1 MGRPTSPSPVKLF
14 VVSLHREASILE
26 GAIHQF
32 KAEWGETDFE
42 SEDFVFDETD
52 YYEPEMGSGLHRRFY
67 SFAQLISPD
76 RIVEA
81 KLHCNR
87 IEDQSLRGGHR
98 QVNLD
103 AGYLDTYKLIL
114 ASAKF
119 GGQKIYLR
127 EGIYADMTL
136 TMYKGKWESFVW
148 GFPDFKS
155 GKYDKVLK
163 TIRDLYKTQSRK
175 DAKNKNF

>member
-1 MGRPTSPSPVKLF
+1 MAHTSAPSPVKLF
-14 VVSLHREASILE
+14 VISLHRDTSLLQS
-26 GAIHQF
+26 AINQF
-32 KAEWGETDFE
+32 KGEWGETDFE
-42 SEDFVFDETD
+42 SEDFVFNETD
-52 YYEPEMGSGLHRRFY
+52 YYEPEMGAGLLRRFY
-67 SFAQLISPD
+67 SFERLISPD

-81 KLHCNR
+81 KLHCNL
-87 IEDQSLRGGHR
+87 IEEQFLQEGRR

-103 AGYLDTYKLIL
+103 AGYLDTYKVIL

-127 EGIYADMTL
+127 EGIYADLTL

-155 GKYDKVLK
+155 GKYDEALRR
-163 TIRDLYKTQSRK
+163 IRDLLKAQNRK
-175 DAKNKNF
+175 GSAG

>member
-1 MGRPTSPSPVKLF
+1 MGRPTSPAPVKLF
-14 VVSLHREASILE
+14 VVSLHRDVSILE
-26 GAIHQF
+26 KSIVQF
-32 KAEWGETDFE
+32 KAEWGDTDFV

-52 YYEPEMGSGLHRRFY
+52 YYEQEMGSGLLRRFY
-67 SFAQLISPD
+67 SFAQLIDPE
-76 RIVEA
+76 RIVKA
-81 KLHCNR
+81 KLDCNR
-87 IEDQSLRGGHR
+87 IEEQYLQDGRR

-103 AGYLDTYKLIL
+103 AGYLDTYKVIL

-136 TMYKGKWESFVW
+136 TMYKGKWESLLW

-155 GKYDKVLK
+155 GKYDQVLSQ
-163 TIRDLYKTQSRK
+163 IRDLFKTQRRQTK
-175 DAKNKNF
+175 

>member
-1 MGRPTSPSPVKLF
+1 MGRPASPSPVKLF
-14 VVSLHREASILE
+14 VVSLHRDLSILDN
-26 GAIHQF
+26 AIDQF
-32 KAEWGETDFE
+32 KAEWGNTDFE

-52 YYEPEMGSGLHRRFY
+52 YYETEMGSGLRRRFY
-67 SFAQLISPD
+67 SFAHLISPD

-87 IEDQSLRGGHR
+87 IEDQSLRDGHR

-103 AGYLDTYKLIL
+103 AGYLDTYKVIL

-155 GKYDKVLK
+155 GKYDQVLRQ
-163 TIRDLYKTQSRK
+163 IRELYKIQNRQG
-175 DAKNKNF
+175 AKTPR

>member
-1 MGRPTSPSPVKLF
+1 MSRPTSPAPVKLF
-14 VVSLHREASILE
+14 VVSLHRDVSVLEEAID
-26 GAIHQF
+26 QF
-32 KAEWGETDFE
+32 KNSWGDTDFV
-42 SEDFVFDETD
+42 SDDFVFDETD
-52 YYEPEMGSGLHRRFY
+52 YYEPEMGSGLLRRFY

-81 KLHCNR
+81 KLDCNR
-87 IEDQSLRGGHR
+87 IEDHWLREGHR

-103 AGYLDTYKLIL
+103 AGYLDTYKVIL

-127 EGIYADMTL
+127 DGIYADMTL
-136 TMYKGKWESFVW
+136 TMYKGKWESFLW

-155 GKYDKVLK
+155 RKYDEVLRQ
-163 TIRDLYKTQSRK
+163 IRELYKTQRRH
-175 DAKNKNF
+175 

>member
-14 VVSLHREASILE
+14 VVSLHRDVSVLE
-26 GAIHQF
+26 GAFDQF
-32 KAEWGETDFE
+32 KTTWGETDFV
-42 SEDFVFDETD
+42 SEDFIFDETD
-52 YYEPEMGSGLHRRFY
+52 YYEPEMGSGLLRRFY

-81 KLHCNR
+81 KLDCNS
-87 IEDQSLRGGHR
+87 IEDQWLREGRR

-103 AGYLDTYKLIL
+103 AGYLDTYKVIL

-127 EGIYADMTL
+127 DGIYADMTL
-136 TMYKGKWESFVW
+136 TMHKGKWESFLW

-155 GKYDKVLK
+155 RKYDKVLN

>member
-1 MGRPTSPSPVKLF
+1 MGRPTSPAPVKLF
-14 VVSLHREASILE
+14 VLSLHHDVSVLEEAID
-26 GAIHQF
+26 QF
-32 KAEWGETDFE
+32 KNSWGDTDFV
-42 SEDFVFDETD
+42 SDDFVFDETD
-52 YYEPEMGSGLHRRFY
+52 YYEAEMGSGLLRRFY

-76 RIVEA
+76 LIVEA

-87 IEDQSLRGGHR
+87 IEDHWLREGRR

-103 AGYLDTYKLIL
+103 AGYLDTYKVIL

-127 EGIYADMTL
+127 DGIYADMTL
-136 TMYKGKWESFVW
+136 TMYKGKWESFLW

-155 GKYDKVLK
+155 RKYDEVLRQ
-163 TIRDLYKTQSRK
+163 IRELYKTQNRQGRHR
-175 DAKNKNF
+175 

>member
-1 MGRPTSPSPVKLF
+1 MGRPTSPALVKLF
-14 VVSLHREASILE
+14 VVSLHRDLSVLE
-26 GAIHQF
+26 GAVEQF
-32 KAEWGETDFE
+32 KIAWGETDFV

-52 YYEPEMGSGLHRRFY
+52 YYEPEMGSGLLRRFY

-81 KLHCNR
+81 KLDCNR
-87 IEDQSLRGGHR
+87 IEDHWLREGRR

-127 EGIYADMTL
+127 DGIYADMTL

-155 GKYDKVLK
+155 GKYDQVLRQ
-163 TIRDLYKTQSRK
+163 IRDLYKTQRRRSERL
-175 DAKNKNF
+175 